1 MRPLLEV
8 RDLSLRLPARAERP
22 ILDGVSLHVDPGEMV
37 GLVGESGSGKS
48 VTARMVLGLV
58 PDGSQVEGSVRVGDR
73 EVVGAS
79 RAEILQL
86 RRSEVSMIFQDPRA
100 GINPIRRVGDFL
112 TESLRLNRKWTAA
125 RARAQ
130 AVELLR
136 AVGLDDAERHL
147 RQYPHELSGG
157 MLQRVMIAGALTVE
171 PKLLLCDEPT
181 TALDVTTQAEI
192 LHILKKLQAEREMG
206 LLFITHDLDLAAAVC
221 DRVYVMYAGQIVE
234 SAPAVKLFGAPA
246 HPYTAG
252 LLAST
257 PDLSGG
263 HRRLVPIKGA
273 PLSLLEK
280 PSGCSFTSRCA
291 YALEGV
297 CDAEV
302 PPLVDGGGDGNG
314 GHAVRCLRSAE
325 LGPQLATLGTGDG
338 SAR

>member
-1 MRPLLEV
+1 
-8 RDLSLRLPARAERP
+8 
-22 ILDGVSLHVDPGEMV
+22 
-37 GLVGESGSGKS
+37 
-48 VTARMVLGLV
+48 
-58 PDGSQVEGSVRVGDR
+58 
-73 EVVGAS
+73 
-79 RAEILQL
+79 
-86 RRSEVSMIFQDPRA
+86 
-100 GINPIRRVGDFL
+100 
-112 TESLRLNRKWTAA
+112 
-125 RARAQ
+125 
-130 AVELLR
+130 
-136 AVGLDDAERHL
+136 
-147 RQYPHELSGG
+147 
-157 MLQRVMIAGALTVE
+157 
-171 PKLLLCDEPT
+171 
-181 TALDVTTQAEI
+181 
-192 LHILKKLQAEREMG
+192 MG

-234 SAPAVKLFGAPA
+234 NAPAAKLFGAPE

-302 PPLVDGGGDGNG
+302 PPLVDGGG
-314 GHAVRCLRSAE
+314 HAVRCLRSAE
-325 LGPQLATLGTGDG
+325 LGPQLAALGTRDG